1 MAINLYFRK
10 IAIFFICQCQITP
23 VNYFLQLLLL
33 KMQKKEDDYFLVT
46 LTFFLFG
53 FLADIKG
60 ELLRQTLVKHLQH
73 HIIYCG
79 QAKSNQST

>member
-46 LTFFLFG
+46 LGSKAGVVILKF
-53 FLADIKG
+53 K
-60 ELLRQTLVKHLQH
+60 E
-73 HIIYCG
+73 
-79 QAKSNQST
+79 